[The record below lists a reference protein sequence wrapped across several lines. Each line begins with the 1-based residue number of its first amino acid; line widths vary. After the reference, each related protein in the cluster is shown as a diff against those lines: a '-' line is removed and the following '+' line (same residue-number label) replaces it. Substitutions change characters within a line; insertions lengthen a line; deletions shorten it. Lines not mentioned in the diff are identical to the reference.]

1 MHANPAFGLDLEAS
15 QARAA
20 ARAPRRRSTIDKM
33 LMRARHLRKKKNV
46 GDADP
51 AAAPAP
57 LRTAAPVTTE
67 QPTRRRSAVAALAR
81 DAETEWA
88 SGVAAV
94 YDGDDWQETVADFVI
109 AVVCCKCGAKKA
121 ADSSKDD
128 PHPL

>member
-1 MHANPAFGLDLEAS
+1 
-15 QARAA
+15 
-20 ARAPRRRSTIDKM
+20 M

-81 DAETEWA
+81 DAETDWA

-94 YDGDDWQETVADFVI
+94 YDGDDWQESVADFI
-109 AVVCCKCGAKKA
+109 IGIFSCRPCR
-121 ADSSKDD
+121 SSAEPAEGKNPFEEESKED
-128 PHPL
+128 LF